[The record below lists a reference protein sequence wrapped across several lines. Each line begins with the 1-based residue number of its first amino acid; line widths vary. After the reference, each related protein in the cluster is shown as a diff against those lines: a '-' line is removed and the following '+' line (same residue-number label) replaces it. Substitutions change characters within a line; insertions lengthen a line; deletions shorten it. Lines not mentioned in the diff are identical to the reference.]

1 MWTLTSFMAGRF
13 LQGTTTGRAGRPCGG
28 RYRRDIGLAT
38 VRFPEGA
45 SGYVASTTNVPTG
58 GAQFCDVPP
67 AGFEPAL
74 PPPEGGALSP
84 ELRGPQRPQKPY
96 QHRADTQGDPLRR
109 QRRRVQLVQLV
120 PEVGHLVLLVVA
132 HRGGQVRD
140 LAIVGDRDDLRG
152 HVDAAQVVPEPQLA

>member
-28 RYRRDIGLAT
+28 RYRRDIGLAS

-58 GAQFCDVPP
+58 TAQFCDVPP

-84 ELRGPQRPQKPY
+84 ELRGPYAWRRVAEPTDAPPAGYAPIPQRPTLTCSGRPASTAGPPP
-96 QHRADTQGDPLRR
+96 RPPAPPSSSTP
-109 QRRRVQLVQLV
+109 
-120 PEVGHLVLLVVA
+120 
-132 HRGGQVRD
+132 
-140 LAIVGDRDDLRG
+140 
-152 HVDAAQVVPEPQLA
+152 